1 MGLNDNVYKVN
12 QAINE
17 QSEAVKKDNEYKQY
31 LNDLKTQFKEIIQSE
46 LMEAIQQN
54 KNIFDNEYKI
64 YIINNVVEEF
74 QKYSCGDSVETLR
87 RFLKYKT
94 ELKSFLFQKYYSI
107 ANQCRMM
114 HKKSIEH
121 EKQQNNDIDYRQK
134 IAIEK
139 WDIQRQKELLKIKQL
154 EQKIA
159 KNEQKYNIRQ
169 AQKCTIRQV
178 QPCYAPQGTVV
189 IEIVKAFMFI
199 MFAPIAIFGLII
211 YGFISAAA
219 KTK

>member
-74 QKYSCGDSVETLR
+74 QKYSCSDSVETLR

-114 HKKSIEH
+114 QKKTAEY
-121 EKQQNNDIDYRQK
+121 EKHQAGNIDYKQK

-139 WDIQRQKELLKIKQL
+139 WDLQRQKEKLKIKQL

-159 KNEQKYNIRQ
+159 QNEQKYNMKQ
-169 AQKCTIRQV
+169 ATKKPTKQV
-178 QPCYAPQGTVV
+178 YIKRSGNGSEVAKVLLYL
-189 IEIVKAFMFI
+189 
-199 MFAPIAIFGLII
+199 MFAPIVIFGLVI
-211 YGFISAAA
+211 YGFISAAS